1 MINDRTNSKKEVM
14 WFFIATFLLTWLF
27 WLPALL
33 MQNYDIP
40 FPFSYDFFITSGIFV
55 PSVLGIIFTFLTGGK
70 RGLRLLFKSL
80 LNFRIGFKWWL
91 FVFLV
96 LPSIS
101 MISCL
106 LFSLFKGTLPQMQ
119 FPLLFI
125 PVAFVYILVFMGPLG
140 EEIGWRGFALQ
151 KMLLTLSP
159 IRSAL
164 TLGLV
169 WSTWH
174 LPLFFINNTTQN
186 ALTDYGI
193 VLAIVGYYIYTIMI
207 SILLTI
213 LFIKSAG
220 SVLGS
225 IFLHTVANMSLG
237 VFPIILVQNGALIT
251 LVVLCVVTSAFVIRY
266 KENMFINK
274 RIS

>member
-1 MINDRTNSKKEVM
+1 MIKDRTNSKKEVM
-14 WFFIATFLLTWLF
+14 WFFITTFLLSWMF

-33 MQNYDIP
+33 IQNYNIA
-40 FPFSYDFFITSGIFV
+40 FPLSYDFFITSGIFV
-55 PSVLGIIFTFLTGGK
+55 PSVLGIIFTFLTEGK
-70 RGLRLLFKSL
+70 KGLHLLFKSL

-174 LPLFFINNTTQN
+174 FPLFFINNTTQN

-193 VLAIVGYYIYTIMI
+193 VLAIAGYYIHTIMI

-225 IFLHTVANMSLG
+225 VLLHTVANMSLG
-237 VFPIILVQNGALIT
+237 IFPIILTQNGALIT
-251 LVVLCVVTSAFVIRY
+251 LVVLCIVTSAFVIRY
-266 KENMFINK
+266 RENMFINK
-274 RIS
+274 